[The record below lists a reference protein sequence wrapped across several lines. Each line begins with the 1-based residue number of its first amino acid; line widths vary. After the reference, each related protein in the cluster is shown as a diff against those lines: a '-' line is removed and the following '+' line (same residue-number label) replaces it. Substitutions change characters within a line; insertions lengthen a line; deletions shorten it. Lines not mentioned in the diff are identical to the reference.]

1 MNEDDKSLETT
12 TENKMLTPLDLQ
24 AKELEQMNQ
33 YAKQIIVNVD
43 DDRDKTDEL
52 YDFMRDQIEVDGDR
66 NPATREAMAK
76 AMELKMKGTDQMI
89 ELLKIKAKLI
99 NPNKGTAIN
108 INLGEYDTQRGGDTT
123 DMIDIAQKLK
133 KEFNE
138 K

>member
-1 MNEDDKSLETT
+1 MAINEENKSLEKPS
-12 TENKMLTPLDLQ
+12 EEKVLTPLDIQ
-24 AKELEQMNQ
+24 AKEIEQMNKV
-33 YAKQIIVNVD
+33 AKQVIVQVD

-76 AMELKMKGTDQMI
+76 ALELKMKGTDQMI

-108 INLGEYDTQRGGDTT
+108 INLGEYDQQRGGDTVS
-123 DMIDIAQKLK
+123 MIDIAQKLK
-133 KEFNE
+133 KEYE
-138 K
+138 

>member
-1 MNEDDKSLETT
+1 MSEDNKSLETT
-12 TENKMLTPLDLQ
+12 EQKLPSPLEIQ
-24 AKELEQMNQ
+24 TKELEQMNKV
-33 YAKQIIVNVD
+33 AKQVITQVD

-76 AMELKMKGTDQMI
+76 ALELKMKGTDQMI

-99 NPNKGTAIN
+99 NPNKGTSIN
-108 INLGEYDTQRGGDTT
+108 INLGEYDQQRGGDTT

-133 KEFNE
+133 REIE
-138 K
+138 E